1 MIIFRLSAAGLLLAG
16 TLGACAG
23 GMHMGH
29 GSAMD
34 HSHASQAELQSMC
47 DLHKQMM
54 AGKTA
59 GEQQLLM
66 EEHMKSMTPE
76 ARQRMHSMMAQCR

>member
-1 MIIFRLSAAGLLLAG
+1 MTSFRLSATGLVLAG
-16 TLGACAG
+16 TLGGCAG

-29 GSAMD
+29 GGPMD
-34 HSHASQAELQSMC
+34 HSHASQVEMQSSC
-47 DLHKQMM
+47 DMHKEMM

-76 ARQRMHSMMAQCR
+76 ARQRMQSMMAQCK